1 MTALPLATRVDPPP
15 HRRPSSVALGIAGVL
30 WAGWLAMAGHAAWA
44 TLFAGTQGAETRA
57 LVRALDLTD
66 AAWFTEA
73 RYTRHLGLADAHAA
87 FQDGPG
93 AREHFPSGA
102 LVAPPRHFPPAG
114 LTNLPLEG
122 R

>member
-1 MTALPLATRVDPPP
+1 MSFHALWRTAFV
-15 HRRPSSVALGIAGVL
+15 
-30 WAGWLAMAGHAAWA
+30 
-44 TLFAGTQGAETRA
+44 GTQGVEIRA

-73 RYTRHLGLADAHAA
+73 RYTRHLGLADGFAA

-114 LTNLPLEG
+114 LTTVPPD
-122 R
+122 RP

>member
-1 MTALPLATRVDPPP
+1 
-15 HRRPSSVALGIAGVL
+15 
-30 WAGWLAMAGHAAWA
+30 MAGHTAWVAAI
-44 TLFAGTQGAETRA
+44 TRPQSTDTRA

-66 AAWFTEA
+66 AAWFNEA
-73 RYTRHLGLADAHAA
+73 RYTRHLGLADGHAA

-102 LVAPPRHFPPAG
+102 LLPPPRHFPPAG
-114 LTNLPLEG
+114 LTVSPDG

>member
-1 MTALPLATRVDPPP
+1 VTAGPTPQ
-15 HRRPSSVALGIAGVL
+15 RRPSSLALGIVGMLVL
-30 WAGWLAMAGHAAWA
+30 GWLAMAGHAAWA
-44 TLFAGTQGAETRA
+44 TMVPDATAAETRA

-73 RYTRHLGLADAHAA
+73 RYTRHLGLADDHAA

-102 LVAPPRHFPPAG
+102 LVPPPRHGSPAG
-114 LTNLPLEG
+114 LTVLPEG
-122 R
+122 A